1 MHTKNYL
8 RRALPVSFAVSIS
21 SCLISCTPCVT
32 YTQMCDLIGGTAA
45 SVPVSSARNV
55 ILEDPGTIAAY
66 HGFSC
71 AESSKKGT
79 EDVLKLEESLEI
91 PRYAAEA
98 AVFLNG
104 WRMNYLGSD
113 HHVAGLGTMISNIR
127 LEDKNLKWQAAG
139 VFSDDNF
146 DDGYRWCYFY
156 TVVAWNPASLDLVV
170 DQKDGSCDSGNPADT
185 NFYITDNRDTTTA
198 LSSFP
203 SFLFNPGFSPGKTV
217 AILPRG
223 FGFKWSAEC
232 DTDHHLLQTGF
243 NMDHGEIFVENGKK
257 YKKGFLEELTPV
269 PVPQPPPA
277 NTVNQVDAGFASWDT
292 YAIFKDNDGRRGY
305 GFGEMVSGLGGR
317 DVGVIQP
324 PFSIL
329 PDEDTGIFGAC
340 LSPATGE
347 HSADVTVENVPFE
360 YAVPMLTGWNLGYGC
375 DDEHV
380 AKIGTWL
387 DEFHYD
393 KAPGSPAG
401 TLHYKVSSAL
411 EDKDGSPGHISNHR
425 VTILGFRPVPAV
437 MVPDLVPFSPLGKDP
452 IAFCRIEQ
460 NGTLLR
466 VTVRN
471 QGNGNAG
478 ASKTTVFFGNG
489 PVITLDTPPVAAGG
503 SVDLLFTVPA
513 NCFSPDCSFRITVDS
528 ENQVNEFANEGN
540 NSVGGGCL
548 G

>member
-1 MHTKNYL
+1 MHTNKYF
-8 RRALPVSFAVSIS
+8 RRALLASFAVTS
-21 SCLISCTPCVT
+21 STCLVSCSPCVT
-32 YTQMCDLIGGTAA
+32 YTQMCDLIGGTAV
-45 SVPVSSARNV
+45 SMPVSSARNV
-55 ILEDPGTIAAY
+55 VLEDPGTVIAY
-66 HGFSC
+66 HGSSC
-71 AESSKKGT
+71 AESDQRGT
-79 EDVLKLEESLEI
+79 EDVLKLEESLDI
-91 PRYAAEA
+91 PRYASKA

-104 WRMNYLGSD
+104 WRMNYLSSD

-127 LEDKNLKWQAAG
+127 LEDKKFTWQAAG
-139 VFSDDNF
+139 VLSDDNF

-156 TVVAWNPASLDLVV
+156 TVVAWNPANLDLVI
-170 DQKDGSCDSGNPADT
+170 DQKDGSCDSRSPIDT
-185 NFYITDNRDTTTA
+185 NFFISDNEETTTA

-203 SFLFNPGFSPGKTV
+203 SFLFNTDFSSGKTV

-223 FGFKWSAEC
+223 FGFRWTGEC
-232 DTDHHLLQTGF
+232 ETDHHLLQTGF
-243 NMDHGEIFVENGKK
+243 NLDHGEIFVENGKE

-305 GFGEMVSGLGGR
+305 GFGEMVSGMGGR

-329 PDEDTGIFGAC
+329 PHEDMGFPGAC
-340 LSPATGE
+340 LGEPAGE
-347 HSADVTVENVPFE
+347 KTEDVIVENVPFE

-380 AKIGTWL
+380 TKVGTWL

-393 KAPGSPAG
+393 KTPGSPTG
-401 TLHYKVSSAL
+401 TLHYKVSSTLA
-411 EDKDGSPGHISNHR
+411 DKDGSPGHFSSHK
-425 VTILGFRPVPAV
+425 VTILGLKPVASALA
-437 MVPDLVPFSPLGKDP
+437 PDLVPFSPLGKDP
-452 IAFCRIEQ
+452 FSFCRMEQ

-466 VTVRN
+466 VTVKN

-478 ASKTTVFFGNG
+478 ASKTTVFFSNG
-489 PVITLDTPPVAAGG
+489 PVITLDTPPVPAGG
-503 SVDLLFTVPA
+503 FVDLLFSVPA

-528 ENQVNEFANEGN
+528 DNQVNEFTNEGN
-540 NSVGGGCL
+540 NTVNGGCL